1 MSELLSTWDA
11 EKGGPIAV
19 DLASL
24 YTFLLGELIDQ
35 GIHPDAAKLD
45 RLIGIVA
52 DHLLE
57 ADARLE
63 DALRAARDQLAL
75 GIE

>member
-1 MSELLSTWDA
+1 
-11 EKGGPIAV
+11 
-19 DLASL
+19 
-24 YTFLLGELIDQ
+24 
-35 GIHPDAAKLD
+35 LD

-75 GIE
+75 EIEQMQHTRSAIATYSGRAAGPASPGWIG